1 MPEILK
7 VAIVV
12 VLSSVVASAILTKLF
27 LVFAHRVKPSSGAGN
42 RSPEPET
49 KIAAF

>member
-12 VLSSVVASAILTKLF
+12 VLSSVAASAILAKL
-27 LVFAHRVKPSSGAGN
+27 LIVFAHRIEPSSSSRN
-42 RSPEPET
+42 HQL
-49 KIAAF
+49 

>member
-12 VLSSVVASAILTKLF
+12 VLSSVAASAILAKLF
-27 LVFAHRVKPSSGAGN
+27 IVFAHRVKPSSGSRN
-42 RSPEPET
+42 HSPEPES
-49 KIAAF
+49 KAAV

>member
-12 VLSSVVASAILTKLF
+12 VLFSVAASAILTKLF
-27 LVFAHRVKPSSGAGN
+27 LVFAHRVQPSSGSRN
-42 RSPEPET
+42 HSPEPET
-49 KIAAF
+49 KAATV